1 MKKYLWMI
9 FVALTVMGAL
19 IGEARQIPDSPFSKE
34 DYQKLSAL
42 QFDGY
47 EDMTV
52 SDYRNRV
59 AKLTDTEGYRDLF
72 GRVSGNETLY
82 GSRDTDET
90 AAFLFYV
97 LEPLTAE
104 KWESRDYS
112 GSAASG
118 FPYPEDNATLEY
130 VFRLTILDADTL
142 TVGEYNTTRLSVV
155 SGMQD
160 ILKGKTKEELRGIHT
175 NSMLARIQ
183 TDTDDLIRQL
193 QTEKIGISIEY
204 AYFPLSAQN
213 DDSGEG
219 YFEDTGEQRRYSN
232 GTAQDYHS
240 LLALKTPGYQ
250 DMTLAEFNS
259 ALLTWANENS
269 KSMERIDE
277 DAGWN
282 DFQVP
287 LTDEELSFV
296 KRTVFLSGMENGM
309 AVRSIYTGMTADA
322 PYYSEELPQKTA
334 DENGAAW
341 CSLYYRFTYSIS
353 DAEAVTV
360 GERDRRVEGMI
371 NAVHAFWDD
380 TDIESVLKMSESDI
394 VRELEKIAAAHS
406 ADQVTITTDEEQVH
420 FERMDERN
428 MLAD

>member
-9 FVALTVMGAL
+9 FAALTAISALMG
-19 IGEARQIPDSPFSKE
+19 ESRQMPDNPFSKE

-52 SDYRNRV
+52 SDYRSQV
-59 AKLTDTEGYRDLF
+59 AKLTDTAEYRDLF
-72 GRVSGNETLY
+72 RRVSEDETLY
-82 GSRDTDET
+82 GLRDTDET

-118 FPYPEDNATLEY
+118 FPCPEDNAMLEY
-130 VFRLTILDADTL
+130 VFRLTILDADAL
-142 TVGEYNTTRLSVV
+142 TVREYTTTRLSVI
-155 SGMQD
+155 SGMEE
-160 ILKGKTKEELRGIHT
+160 ILRSKTKEELQDTNT
-175 NSMLARIQ
+175 NSMLTQIQ
-183 TDTDDLIRQL
+183 TDTDNLIRQL

-213 DDSGEG
+213 DDSGDA
-219 YFEDTGEQRRYSN
+219 YFEDAGEQRRHAN
-232 GTAQDYHS
+232 GTEQDYDA
-240 LLALKTPGYQ
+240 LFALKTPDYQ

-259 ALLTWANENS
+259 ALLTWTNENS
-269 KSMERIDE
+269 ERMERIDE

-282 DFQVP
+282 DFQVA

-296 KRTVFLSGMENGM
+296 KLTVFLSGMENGK
-309 AVRSIYTGMTADA
+309 AIQSIYTGMPADD

-334 DENGAAW
+334 NENGAAW

-353 DAEAVTV
+353 DTEAVTV
-360 GERDRRVEGMI
+360 GERDRRIEGMI
-371 NAVHAFWDD
+371 NAVRGFWNN

-394 VRELEKIAAAHS
+394 AGELEKIAAAYS
-406 ADQVTITTDEEQVH
+406 TDKVTIKTGEEQMH
-420 FERMDERN
+420 FECMDERN
-428 MLAD
+428 ILN